1 MIVYLNG
8 TLVERSKAHLSLDDR
23 GFLFGEGAYE
33 VTRAVHGSLFEPERH
48 IARLERTL
56 RGLEIDPD
64 PLDLAEL
71 FAVSERLVRDNG
83 FADGEATVYLQ
94 ITRGAWFPRSH
105 AYPPAG
111 TPPTVYIVANRFAP
125 FHALRTLGVGIITV
139 PDERWMRCDLKTTS
153 LIPNAMAKQ
162 RAVASG
168 AFEGVFVRDG
178 IVAEGAH
185 NNVFAVVGGE
195 VRTHPLSPRILQGVT
210 RDVVLELAAETGHRI
225 REIAVRREELDKADE
240 VFLTGTTAD
249 VLPVVQV
256 DGHPVGDGRP
266 GPVAHA
272 LYEALAARLY
282 RTAARAMVVLLTVL
296 APALVACA
304 GAQTPASPAPPVIA
318 ARPAVRAALDKIRVD
333 NAWTLDQQVSICE
346 IPAPPFGESRRAEE
360 FRRRLVALGL
370 TDARIDA
377 EGNVI
382 ARRRGALP
390 RGRPG
395 RPTVV
400 LSGHLDTVFPE
411 STDVTVTR
419 QGTLMKG
426 PGIGDDCRG
435 LAVVL
440 AVARA
445 FASAGIQTQ
454 GDILFVGTVGEE
466 GPGNLRGVRH
476 LFTKEMK
483 DSIDYFISVD
493 GTGTSLTNRAVGS
506 HRYRVTYEGP
516 GGHSYGAFGMPNP
529 AHALG
534 RAIAGI
540 AELRVPREPKTTF
553 NVGVIEGG
561 TSVNS
566 IPASAAMDVDL
577 RSESPAALD
586 SLDAGFRAALHRAL
600 DAEHARWPQ
609 SEVRLRLRID
619 TTGIRPAGTQPDTT
633 RIVRAGL
640 DAARA
645 LGFTSE
651 LGAGS
656 TDANLPMSLGI
667 SAMTIDGG
675 GDGRGSHS
683 LAEEYDDG
691 ERGWLGPQWAGLV
704 VLSLVGVR

>member
-8 TLVERSKAHLSLDDR
+8 TLVEKAKAHLSLDDR
-23 GFLFGEGAYE
+23 GFVFGEGAYE
-33 VTRAVHGSLFEPERH
+33 VTRAVHGALFEPERH

-64 PLDLAEL
+64 PLDLEEL
-71 FAVSERLVRDNG
+71 FAVAEQLVRDNG

-94 ITRGAWFPRSH
+94 ITRGASFPRSH
-105 AYPPAG
+105 MYPPAG
-111 TPPTVYIVANRFAP
+111 TPPTVYLAANRFLP
-125 FHALRTLGVGIITV
+125 FHELRARGVGIITV

-178 IVAEGAH
+178 IVTEGSH

-195 VRTHPLSPRILQGVT
+195 VRTHPLSPRILRGVT
-210 RDVVLELAAETGHRI
+210 RDVVLELAAETEHRV
-225 REIAVRREELDKADE
+225 REDAVRREELDKADE

-249 VLPVVQV
+249 VLPVVQM
-256 DGHPVGDGRP
+256 DGRPIGDGRP
-266 GPVAHA
+266 GPVARA
-272 LYEALAARLY
+272 LYEALAARIY
-282 RTAARAMVVLLTVL
+282 RTAARALALLLTVL
-296 APALVACA
+296 TPALVACA
-304 GAQTPASPAPPVIA
+304 GAQVPASPAPGAIA
-318 ARPAVRAALDKIRVD
+318 ARPAVRAALDKTRAD

-346 IPAPPFGESRRAEE
+346 IPAPPFGEARRAEE

-382 ARRRGALP
+382 ARRRGVA
-390 RGRPG
+390 RRPA
-395 RPTVV
+395 VV

-411 STDVTVTR
+411 STNVTVTR
-419 QGTLMKG
+419 QGTLFKG

-445 FASAGIQTQ
+445 LGSTGVQTQ

-493 GTGTSLTNRAVGS
+493 GTGTGLTSRAVGS
-506 HRYRVTYEGP
+506 HRYHVVYEGP

-540 AELRVPREPKTTF
+540 AELRVPRDPKTTF
-553 NVGVIEGG
+553 SVGLVEGG

-566 IPASAAMDVDL
+566 IAAAMAMDVDL

-586 SLDAGFRAALHRAL
+586 SLDASFRGALERAL
-600 DAEHARWPQ
+600 DAEHARWPE
-609 SEVRLRLRID
+609 SRVRLRLRID
-619 TTGIRPAGTQPDTT
+619 TTGIRPAGAQPDTA

-651 LGAGS
+651 LGASS
-656 TDANLPMSLGI
+656 TDSNLPMSLGI
-667 SAMTIDGG
+667 PAITIDGG
-675 GDGRGSHS
+675 GEGRGAHS
-683 LAEEYDDG
+683 LAEQYDDG
-691 ERGWLGPQWAGLV
+691 DRGWLGPQWAALIA
-704 VLSLVGVR
+704 LTLAGVR